1 MIVTVARPADGRAS
15 ERKKRQG
22 RETLTHGTVLVA
34 AGCWEREMRNVVF
47 GVFGFLVA
55 AGTTQGFGQNILKAE
70 PFVLAPYEVV
80 LVEDG
85 SCAAGKILKVT
96 GAIRGLRRRKACIP
110 VGGIQASL
118 GVLQ

>member
-1 MIVTVARPADGRAS
+1 MSVVTEGRT
-15 ERKKRQG
+15 KKSQG
-22 RETLTHGTVLVA
+22 RETLTHRTVFIA
-34 AGCWEREMRNVVF
+34 AGCWGREMRKVVF
-47 GVFGFLVA
+47 GVFGLVVV
-55 AGTTQGFGQNILKAE
+55 GTTPGFGQNILKAE

-85 SCAAGKILKVT
+85 SCSAGKILKVT

-110 VGGIQASL
+110 AAGIQASL

>member
-1 MIVTVARPADGRAS
+1 
-15 ERKKRQG
+15 
-22 RETLTHGTVLVA
+22 
-34 AGCWEREMRNVVF
+34 MRNVIF

-55 AGTTQGFGQNILKAE
+55 AGTTPVFGQNILKAE

-85 SCAAGKILKVT
+85 SCTAGKILKVT

-110 VGGIQASL
+110 AADIQASL
-118 GVLQ
+118 SILQ